1 MSQESTQLA
10 PEVRPKKQ
18 RRSTGPRATEN
29 DVFVG
34 QRLRTARKLAEVTQQ
49 QLAAALGVTFQ
60 AVQKYEQ
67 GENRISAPQ
76 LFKAARFL
84 GTDINFFTFPMNG
97 APAGIDRTSLDD
109 EEIALVRHYR
119 RLSDPRT
126 RMLLRKLV
134 EAIAQTET
142 AQS

>member
-1 MSQESTQLA
+1 MTQEIA
-10 PEVRPKKQ
+10 AAVDEVKPKKQ

-84 GTDINFFTFPMNG
+84 GTDINFFTFPISG
-97 APAGIDRTSLDD
+97 APAALDRTSLDD
-109 EEIALVRHYR
+109 EEIALVRYYR

-134 EAIAQTET
+134 EAIAQTD
-142 AQS
+142 AAA